1 MTNNDGFLN
10 AQQSQCRMEHI
21 CLSSRSPEPI
31 ARTRAVTETG
41 PIECNHTVVA
51 RQLTR
56 KPTGLEISERDTVSV
71 NQHDGRTLA
80 ALDVVKT
87 RVPHV
92 DELPAWRVL
101 AFCTTGSGL
110 DPQGRGRGAD
120 GNSTRK
126 QTCG

>member
-1 MTNNDGFLN
+1 M
-10 AQQSQCRMEHI
+10 A
-21 CLSSRSPEPI
+21 
-31 ARTRAVTETG
+31 ETG

-51 RQLTR
+51 RQLIS
-56 KPTGLEISERDTVSV
+56 KATGLEISERDGVSV
-71 NQHDGRTLA
+71 NQDDRRTLA

-87 RVPHV
+87 SVAHV

-110 DPQGRGRGAD
+110 DPQRRGRGAD
-120 GNSTRK
+120 GNSTRD